1 LGILVAC
8 FRHIILEKTLG
19 PKVIRPMFLLEG
31 DKLLRLELF
40 GEDTRELL
48 QTIEASFGVK
58 FTEDDV
64 VRAVDIRALASCVY
78 KKLTLPMSEKC
89 LSAAT
94 FYRLRRTFVSLF
106 SIQRVNITPQTSL
119 ATLLPWKVRK
129 ERWRRL
135 QGHLRYALPTLGMPY
150 WELALSIVLV
160 AVFFTLPAFGWQRLA
175 SYAGSMSGLF
185 TFFAALCLWVVV
197 LVLLSPLAR
206 EFPRGCETF
215 GDLTKLTLARNYGRI
230 SSEYGVSSDQEVL
243 DLLCHLIA
251 AEEGLDIRKVTPETR
266 FPEGLNIY

>member
-1 LGILVAC
+1 
-8 FRHIILEKTLG
+8 
-19 PKVIRPMFLLEG
+19 MFLLEG

-40 GEDTRELL
+40 GEDTCELL
-48 QTIEASFGVK
+48 QTIESSFGVK

-64 VRAVDIRALASCVY
+64 VRAVDIRALADCVY
-78 KKLTLPMSEKC
+78 KKLRHPISGKC

-106 SIQRVNITPQTSL
+106 SVQRAEITPQTSL
-119 ATLLPWKVRK
+119 AKLLPWKVRR
-129 ERWRRL
+129 ERWHRL
-135 QGHLRYALPTLGMPY
+135 QDHLGCALPTMRMPY

-160 AVFFTLPAFGWQRLA
+160 ALLLTLPAFGWQKLA
-175 SYAGSMSGLF
+175 SYAGWMSGLF
-185 TFFAALCLWVVV
+185 TLFAALCLWVVV

-206 EFPRGCETF
+206 EFPTGCKTI
-215 GDLTKLTLARNYGRI
+215 GDLTKLTLACNYGRI
-230 SSEYGVSSDQEVL
+230 SAEHGVSSDHEVL

-251 AEEGLDIRKVTPETR
+251 AEEGLDIRKVTPETL